1 MELQRILAKDSRS
14 AMEQVHQKYGID
26 ALVVSNKRANNKTEL
41 IIAIDLEDDSEVVLE
56 ELQVKG
62 EPMLNDKL
70 EQYPAFDQVMESKVF
85 KTVPDDTTPIR
96 PLVSF
101 IPSCDVA
108 EKSSTDAGSEA
119 REYLHAREIVD
130 LVKEEL
136 AVLRRELKLSGQM
149 EAWGRNQ
156 FVSEPMKPLIKAL
169 DDSGM
174 PLSLRAMITDI
185 VNQSVTVNEALDGIS
200 TTLGQNIANVNILS
214 EMQGIHVITGSS
226 GSGKTLMSARLANQ
240 KALEYGEHDIAL
252 ISFKDTRFGAWSQV
266 QLLGAQAGVD
276 TFRANSDDALEQ
288 LVAELSSRKLVL
300 IDTSGVDVASTINML
315 TDVLHDAKYHLVVSA
330 DASEGGIS
338 KYVKMNNGAW
348 TSIMLSRLTNDIQ
361 PWPLIN
367 VLLKENIAVSLA
379 AGVPSIT
386 DPATSISGVSLL
398 KTSLSELPLSFV

>member
-41 IIAIDLEDDSEVVLE
+41 IVAIDFEDNSEVILE
-56 ELQVKG
+56 GLQVEG
-62 EPMLNDKL
+62 ESMVNERLA
-70 EQYPAFDQVMESKVF
+70 QYPTFDQVMETKVF
-85 KTVPDDTTPIR
+85 KTTPDDTTSIR
-96 PLVSF
+96 PSVSF
-101 IPSCDVA
+101 MPSGDVA
-108 EKSSTDAGSEA
+108 EKLPTEAGNET

-136 AVLRRELKLSGQM
+136 AALRRELKLSGQM

-169 DDSGM
+169 DQSDM
-174 PLSLRAMITDI
+174 PLSLQAMVADI
-185 VNQSVTVNEALDGIS
+185 VNQSVTYNEALDGIS
-200 TTLGQNIANVNILS
+200 TTLGHNIANVNILS

-240 KALEYGEHDIAL
+240 KALEYGEHDVAL

-315 TDVLHDAKYHLVVSA
+315 TDLLHDAKYHLVVSA